1 MSIVFG
7 FLGIVFMLAIFAV
20 VVFFAIFMARKI
32 GLLKPPEV
40 GEDGK
45 PLGVAGFKSYWS
57 DFQSISNSLIF
68 KFAIIAVLVGVMT
81 IPQDMVNKIVYER
94 SGLYHSAIRDIANS
108 WGHKQSLKGPAL
120 LIPYTEKFNSVAYK
134 TDANGMEHKVNKVQY
149 KKRTAIVLPD
159 DLNIEVK
166 LNGEKRKVSLYE
178 ALVYS
183 ADLAI
188 TGSFTRPDMSALSDH
203 IDKIEW
209 DRAWFALGISDT
221 QAINKVSS
229 LQWDK
234 VGDKQKT
241 PLNIDFEPGTAVVKI
256 LPSGF
261 HAALPLQADV
271 KQNNAGDSNRLT
283 TGSTVSAA
291 TIAASTTTTSTTAI
305 PTTTTTAPKAAKQ
318 RYRFS
323 LKLNVNGSEGFYF
336 TPFGKT
342 TDVEISSDWPH
353 PSFQG
358 SVLPDSHEITA
369 QGFTANWSVPQL
381 ARNYPQIWTLET
393 QTFNT
398 QEFNAGVNLF
408 ETVSLYSQV
417 TRAIKYGVL
426 FLSLTYITF
435 LIFELG
441 IGRRLHVVQYA
452 MIGLALSMFYL
463 VLLSMAE
470 HTTFFNAYIA
480 AATIIIGMISLYTY
494 AAIRSFTRASLI
506 SILLTGLYSMLYT
519 LLKLEDNA
527 LLAGTTL
534 LLVILGVLMYLT
546 RNIGKE
552 KDVKNQSSGS
562 NFEKEKQLQNRL
574 LS

>member
-7 FLGIVFMLAIFAV
+7 LFSMIFLLAIFAG

-32 GLLKPPEV
+32 GFLKAPE
-40 GEDGK
+40 E
-45 PLGVAGFKSYWS
+45 GVEGAGTAAVFRSYLS
-57 DFQSISNSLIF
+57 DLKNISNSLIF
-68 KFAIIAVLVGVMT
+68 KFGIIAVLVGVMT
-81 IPQDMVNKIVYER
+81 IPQDMVNRIVYER
-94 SGLYHSAIRDIANS
+94 SGLYNSAIRDIANS

-120 LIPYTEKFNSVAYK
+120 LIPYTEKFNSIVYK
-134 TDANGMEHKVNKVQY
+134 TDTNGIDRKVNKVRY
-149 KKRTAIVLPD
+149 EERTAIVLPD
-159 DLNIEVK
+159 DLRIEVK
-166 LNGEKRKVSLYE
+166 INGETRKVSLYE

-183 ADLAI
+183 ADLTI
-188 TGSFTRPDMSALSDH
+188 SGSFERPDISKLSDH
-203 IDKIEW
+203 IDKIDW

-234 VGDKQKT
+234 DKSPVK
-241 PLNIDFEPGTAVVKI
+241 IDFEPGTAVVNI

-261 HAALPLQADV
+261 HAALPLESQVQSASKEGVPGIANDQLV
-271 KQNNAGDSNRLT
+271 TDSATALT
-283 TGSTVSAA
+283 ASSTAVS
-291 TIAASTTTTSTTAI
+291 
-305 PTTTTTAPKAAKQ
+305 KAKKR
-318 RYRFS
+318 RYPFS
-323 LKLNVNGSEGFYF
+323 LTMNINGSEGFYF
-336 TPFGKT
+336 APFGKT
-342 TDVEISSDWPH
+342 TDVQIRSDWPH

-358 SVLPDSHEITA
+358 SVLPDSHDISAE
-369 QGFTANWSVPQL
+369 GFTANWSVPHL

-398 QEFNAGVNLF
+398 REFQAGVNLF
-408 ETVSLYSQV
+408 ETVSHYSQV

-470 HTTFFNAYIA
+470 HTAFFNAYISA
-480 AATIIIGMISLYTY
+480 AAIIIIMISLYAY
-494 AAIRSFTRASLI
+494 AAIRSVSRTLLI
-506 SILLTGLYSMLYT
+506 SALLVGLYSMLYS
-519 LLKLEDNA
+519 LLKLEDFA
-527 LLAGTTL
+527 LLAGTAL

-552 KDVKNQSSGS
+552 KGVNNQSSGA
-562 NFEKEKQLQNRL
+562 NFDLNP
-574 LS
+574 